1 MDTMMNDEWLWQGV
15 RKGDRDAF
23 GHIVERYQSLVCSV
37 AYARLGEVAGSQ
49 DVAQETFVAAWH
61 QRDDL
66 REPSHL
72 RAWLCGIARTMTAN
86 IRRRDQRR
94 GGTPDSLDMIPE
106 PATRDSD
113 PLAQA
118 VSREEEVLLW
128 RAIGALPESYREPL
142 VLFYREDQS
151 IAQVAIQLDL
161 SQETVKQRLSRGR
174 SMLRAEVASVVE
186 SALSRSRPG
195 ATFTAGVMAAIAVS
209 IPATSTAAVVSAVAA
224 SSAQGAG
231 SAGVGA
237 GTVAGPAAGLATTW
251 IMSKVIRMNGRSPQ
265 EQAVVGRGFRN
276 AVIGVWIMVAVLI
289 AALLFGGDV
298 LKQSPWTMA
307 IGVTVWTAVLLSG
320 IIRLSSQM
328 ETDVARIRIETGTT
342 DAEYAPV
349 LAARGMTPAG
359 PRRYESPWRILGL
372 PLLAFASGGLD
383 TGGFRSRWARGW
395 IAIGDGAIS
404 PLLAIGGLAIAPIA
418 IGGATVGIVSLSFL
432 GVAVGGLALGSLAFG
447 WWAIGFVAVA
457 WEGAVGLV
465 AIPARLAAAPLP
477 WFVEPSI
484 VFLAVIVPIV
494 VVLSIV
500 IPAVTL
506 ARRGWRLR
514 RP

>member
-1 MDTMMNDEWLWQGV
+1 
-15 RKGDRDAF
+15 
-23 GHIVERYQSLVCSV
+23 
-37 AYARLGEVAGSQ
+37 
-49 DVAQETFVAAWH
+49 
-61 QRDDL
+61 
-66 REPSHL
+66 
-72 RAWLCGIARTMTAN
+72 
-86 IRRRDQRR
+86 
-94 GGTPDSLDMIPE
+94 
-106 PATRDSD
+106 
-113 PLAQA
+113 
-118 VSREEEVLLW
+118 
-128 RAIGALPESYREPL
+128 
-142 VLFYREDQS
+142 
-151 IAQVAIQLDL
+151 
-161 SQETVKQRLSRGR
+161 
-174 SMLRAEVASVVE
+174 
-186 SALSRSRPG
+186 
-195 ATFTAGVMAAIAVS
+195 MAAIAVS

-265 EQAVVGRGFRN
+265 EQAVVGRGFGN

-432 GVAVGGLALGSLAFG
+432 GVAVGGLALPEILRAEAQRGESSATGSRRPIKGVIMVLDEEEKVHHFSRHLMDPETGIAYDDPAPNTFS
-447 WWAIGFVAVA
+447 FNSPY
-457 WEGAVGLV
+457 GACPTCNGLGR
-465 AIPARLAAAPLP
+465 IEKITR
-477 WFVEPSI
+477 ES
-484 VFLAVIVPIV
+484 
-494 VVLSIV
+494 V
-500 IPAVTL
+500 IPEKISFEEALHFAWSLPVSTTTL
-506 ARRGWRLR
+506 GCTTEQQIKDDIQYLHS
-514 RP
+514 